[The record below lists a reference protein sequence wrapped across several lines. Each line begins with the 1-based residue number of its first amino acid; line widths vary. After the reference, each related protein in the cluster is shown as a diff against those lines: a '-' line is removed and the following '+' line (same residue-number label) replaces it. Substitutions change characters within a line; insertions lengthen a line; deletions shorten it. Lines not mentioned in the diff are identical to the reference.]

1 MIKLKS
7 EHEIEL
13 MRTAGRIAA
22 AAITA
27 AAHAIAPGVT
37 TRHLDDIVRKTIEG
51 NGATPS
57 FLHYCGFPASAC
69 ISVNDE
75 VIHGI
80 PSGRALKAGDIVKLD
95 VGANYKGFHGDT
107 AATFPVGEVSE
118 EAKRLIAVT
127 RQSFYEGIKRAREG
141 FRISDISHT
150 VQAYA
155 EENGMSVV
163 RKFVGH
169 GVGSELH
176 ESPEVPNFGEP
187 GRGPRLLRGMTIAV
201 EPMVN
206 IGTYNVRVQ
215 PDGWTVLT
223 GDGKL
228 SAHYEHTIL
237 ITGGEPEILTFRQEE
252 SRGY

>member
-127 RQSFYEGIKRAREG
+127 RQSFYEGIKKARE
-141 FRISDISHT
+141 
-150 VQAYA
+150 V
-155 EENGMSVV
+155 
-163 RKFVGH
+163 
-169 GVGSELH
+169 
-176 ESPEVPNFGEP
+176 
-187 GRGPRLLRGMTIAV
+187 
-201 EPMVN
+201 
-206 IGTYNVRVQ
+206 
-215 PDGWTVLT
+215 
-223 GDGKL
+223 
-228 SAHYEHTIL
+228 AHDTL
-237 ITGGEPEILTFRQEE
+237 NQKPF
-252 SRGY
+252 